1 MQTEFAY
8 PYGAS
13 LKMKTLLITASALF
27 SAGYVYVV
35 MYIDDNVRLFYF
47 IELSS
52 FYSKISH
59 YLGLLFFLSIFVLSV
74 VIAVTQ
80 GRKRHR
86 LVLTHATLSIPRPFR
101 EALDLRLIDVL
112 TISNVEIHGF
122 RSIRIFYKK
131 GDRPRGVPVLRM
143 NFADEES
150 FQDFGRRLRMAVH
163 PQRTKQSVVPR

>member
-1 MQTEFAY
+1 MQTEIVY
-8 PYGAS
+8 PYGAG
-13 LKMKTLLITASALF
+13 LKMKILLIMTSALF
-27 SAGYVYVV
+27 SAGYVYIVLC
-35 MYIDDNVRLFYF
+35 IGDNVWLFHF
-47 IELSS
+47 IELSP

-59 YLGLLFFLSIFVLSV
+59 YLGLLFFFSIFVLSV
-74 VIAVTQ
+74 VMAVTQ

-101 EALDLRLIDVL
+101 KALDLRLIDVL

-131 GDRPRGVPVLRM
+131 DDRRRGMPVLRM
-143 NFADEES
+143 NFADEIS

-163 PQRTKQSVVPR
+163 LQRTLQSVVPR